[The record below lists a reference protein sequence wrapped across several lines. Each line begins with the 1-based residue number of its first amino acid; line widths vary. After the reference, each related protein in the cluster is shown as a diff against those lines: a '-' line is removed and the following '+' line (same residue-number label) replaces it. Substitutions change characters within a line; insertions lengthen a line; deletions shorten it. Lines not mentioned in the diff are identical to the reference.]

1 MKNQKKKTVESK
13 NNKSMKA
20 IKILWF
26 VGLFPIFAVLVVFLV
41 ASLNLPDSK
50 TLQNPPDIQASI
62 IFADNGEEMGRYW
75 KENRVSLNFNEI
87 SPYMFSVLIA
97 TEDARFYEH
106 SGIDGRALGRAVV
119 FGIMGRN
126 AGGASTISQQLS
138 KLLFSTRSKSKMQRY
153 WQKIKENI
161 LATKLE
167 RSHTK
172 EEIMTMY
179 LNRMDFL
186 YNAVGIGTAAK
197 VYFDK
202 TASELNMQEAAM
214 LVGMLKNPSLYNPR
228 KYPERA
234 MNRRNTVLEQWVKF
248 SDAKGV
254 STPLTQQM
262 CDSLKNTPIE
272 LDYQV
277 ADHKIGVAPYFRE
290 VLRKDLNSI
299 LKEKDEKGNLKYAKE
314 DGTAYD
320 VYEDGLRV
328 YTTINPEMQKAAEI
342 AVEKHLKEQLQPAFN
357 QNNKSTT
364 NFPFANTIKKDQ
376 VDLLMLSAR
385 KRSDRYRIGKA
396 QGLTEEEIMK
406 QFDEPMPM
414 NVFSWSG
421 DIDTVM
427 TPNDS
432 IRYYKSFLRAGL
444 VSIEPQTGFV
454 KAWVGGINFE
464 HFAYDQVK
472 QGKRQVGSTI
482 KPFIYSAAIRFG
494 VTTPCSTYPV
504 IRYCIRIPSGNGFR
518 NWCPRGGTGGSLS
531 VKDALAKSSNPI
543 TVLMMSKMGA
553 TQGPKAV
560 AQLMRDLGIELRQED
575 INPTMCLGSMDLSL
589 LEMVGA
595 QTAFVNKGLFTKPIY
610 ILRIE
615 DRFGKVIY
623 EPEPETKEAMSE
635 DLAYTTITMMKGAVQ
650 KGTATSLRGG
660 AKWGGITYPTG
671 GKTGTTQNNSDG
683 WFMALT
689 PDLVTGVW
697 VGAEDRAV
705 RFRSMAWGQGAK
717 MALPIYG
724 YYMQQIYKSP
734 NIKISKGDFEGPE
747 GYDECKY
754 NVFCKNS
761 EYNDTGDIKR
771 ELEDDFD
778 NPIPF

>member
-1 MKNQKKKTVESK
+1 MSTRKKNKADST
-13 NNKSMKA
+13 NNKSKRA
-20 IKILWF
+20 IKILWYI
-26 VGLFPIFAVLVVFLV
+26 GLLPIAVVLVVFII
-41 ASLNLPDSK
+41 ASLSLPDSK
-50 TLQNPPDIQASI
+50 TLENPPDTQASI

-75 KENRVSLNFNEI
+75 KENRVSLNFNEV
-87 SPYMFSVLIA
+87 SPYMFSALIA

-119 FGIMGRN
+119 FGLMGKN

-138 KLLFSTRSKSKMQRY
+138 KLLFSVRAKSKMQRY

-197 VYFDK
+197 VYFNK
-202 TASELNMQEAAM
+202 PASELNMQESAM

-234 MNRRNTVLEQWVKF
+234 MNRRNTVLEQWVKY

-254 STPLTQQM
+254 NNPLTKEM
-262 CDSLKNTPIE
+262 CDSLKKTPIE
-272 LDYQV
+272 IDYQV
-277 ADHKIGVAPYFRE
+277 ADHKMGIAPYFRE
-290 VLRKDLNSI
+290 VLRKDLNAI
-299 LKEKDEKGNLKYAKE
+299 LKEKDDKGRLKYAKE
-314 DGTAYD
+314 DGSAYD

-328 YTTINPEMQKAAEI
+328 YTTINPEMQKAAEV

-357 QNNKSTT
+357 QNNKTTT
-364 NFPFANTIKKDQ
+364 NFPFANSINKDQ
-376 VDLLMLSAR
+376 VDMLMQSAR
-385 KRSDRYRIGKA
+385 KRSDRYRIGKS
-396 QGLTEEEIMK
+396 QGLSEEEIMK
-406 QFDEPMPM
+406 QFDVAVPM
-414 NVFSWSG
+414 NIFSWSG
-421 DIDTVM
+421 DIDTVL

-494 VTTPCSTYPV
+494 VTTPCSVYPV

-543 TVLMMSKMGA
+543 TVLLMSKMGA
-553 TQGPKAV
+553 TQGPEAV

-575 INPTMCLGSMDLSL
+575 ITPSLCLGSCDLSL

-623 EPEPETKEAMSE
+623 EQEPNTKEAMSE
-635 DLAYTTITMMKGAVQ
+635 ELAFTTVTMMKGAIQ
-650 KGTATSLRGG
+650 KGTATSLRGS

-724 YYMQQIYKSP
+724 YYMQQVYKNP
-734 NIKISKGDFEGPE
+734 NIKISKGDFEEPE

-754 NVFCKNS
+754 NVFCKNA
-761 EYNDTGDIKR
+761 EYNDTGDIRR
-771 ELEDDFD
+771 EQEDNSD
-778 NPIPF
+778 PIIKF

>member
-1 MKNQKKKTVESK
+1 MSKQKVNTNSK
-13 NNKSMKA
+13 SKRVIRWMWY
-20 IKILWF
+20 IGIL
-26 VGLFPIFAVLVVFLV
+26 PIVLVIVLFTV
-41 ASLNLPDSK
+41 AALSLPNSAQLE
-50 TLQNPPDIQASI
+50 NPPDTQASI

-75 KENRVSLNFNEI
+75 RENRVSLNYNEI
-87 SPYMFSVLIA
+87 SPYMFSALIA

-119 FGIMGRN
+119 YGAMGRN
-126 AGGASTISQQLS
+126 AGGASTITQQLA
-138 KLLFSTRSKSKMQRY
+138 KLLFSKRSKTKFERY
-153 WQKIKENI
+153 WQKVKENI
-161 LATKLE
+161 LAAKLE
-167 RSHTK
+167 RKHTK

-186 YNAVGIGTAAK
+186 YNAVGIETAAK
-197 VYFDK
+197 VYFNK
-202 TASELNMQEAAM
+202 PAAELNMQETAM
-214 LVGMLKNPSLYNPR
+214 LVGMLKNPSFYNPR
-228 KYPERA
+228 RFPERA
-234 MNRRNTVLEQWVKF
+234 LNRRNTVFEQWQKF
-248 SDAKGV
+248 SDANGV
-254 STPLTQQM
+254 AIKITKEM
-262 CDSLKNTPIE
+262 CDSLKKLPIE

-277 ADHKIGVAPYFRE
+277 ADHKLGIAPYFRE
-290 VLRKDLNSI
+290 VLRKDLRNILNSRN
-299 LKEKDEKGNLKYAKE
+299 EKGSLIYTKE
-314 DGTAYD
+314 DGSAYD
-320 VYEDGLRV
+320 VYEDGLRI
-328 YTTINPEMQKAAEI
+328 YTTINPEMQKAAEL
-342 AVEKHLKEQLQPAFN
+342 AVEKHLKEQLQPAFDI
-357 QNNKSTT
+357 NNRSTK
-364 NFPFANTIKKDQ
+364 NFPFANKITQEQ
-376 VDLLMLSAR
+376 VDLLMRSAR
-385 KRSDRYRIGKA
+385 KRTERYRIGKA
-396 QGLTEEEIMK
+396 QGLGDEEIMK
-406 QFDEPMPM
+406 QFDVPVPM
-414 NVFSWSG
+414 NIFSWSG
-421 DIDTVM
+421 DIDTIM

-494 VTTPCSTYPV
+494 VTTPCSVYPV
-504 IRYCIRIPSGNGFR
+504 IRYCIKIPSGNGFR

-553 TQGPKAV
+553 TQGPEAV
-560 AQLMRDLGIELRQED
+560 AQLMRDLALELRQED
-575 INPTMCLGSMDLSL
+575 ITPSMCLGSMDLSL

-595 QTAFVNKGLFTKPIY
+595 QAAFVNKGLFNKPTY
-610 ILRIE
+610 IMRIE

-623 EPEPETKEAMSE
+623 ESTPETKEAMSE
-635 DLAYTTITMMKGAVQ
+635 ELAYTTVSMMKGAIQ
-650 KGTATSLRGG
+650 NGTATSLRGS
-660 AKWGGITYPTG
+660 AKWGGIKHPTG

-689 PDLVTGVW
+689 PELVTGVW

-724 YYMQQIYKSP
+724 YFMQQVYKSA
-734 NIKISKGDFEGPE
+734 NLNLSTADFEAPE

-754 NVFCKNS
+754 NVFCTNA
-761 EYNDTGDIKR
+761 EYNDTGDIRR
-771 ELEDDFD
+771 EEDVED
-778 NPIPF
+778 NPLSF